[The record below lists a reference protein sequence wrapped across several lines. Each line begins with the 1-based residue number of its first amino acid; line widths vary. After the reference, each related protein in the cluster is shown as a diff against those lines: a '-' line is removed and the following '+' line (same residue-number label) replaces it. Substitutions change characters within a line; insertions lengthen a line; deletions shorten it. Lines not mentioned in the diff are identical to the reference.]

1 MYQARVNASVNHEV
15 TISEGG
21 IIVDGKVISWDVARI
36 SDRHYHVIHH
46 SKSYNFEI
54 VSKDAATKSFV
65 LKLNGVDYVVEL
77 RDKFDLLLDKLGL
90 SGATAGK
97 VNNVKAPMP
106 GLIIE
111 LRVSEGQ
118 SVQAGEPLLILEA
131 MKMENI
137 IKAPADSVVR
147 SVKIKKGD
155 SVEKS
160 QVLIEF

>member
-1 MYQARVNASVNHEV
+1 MYQARINASTNHVV
-15 TISEGG
+15 TMSDGG
-21 IIVDGKVISWDVARI
+21 IVLDGKQLPWDLAKI
-36 SDRHYHVIHH
+36 SDRHYHVIHE
-46 SKSYNFEI
+46 SKGYNIEL
-54 VSKDAATKSFV
+54 VSEDPASKTFV
-65 LKLNGVDYVVEL
+65 LKLNGINYVVEL
-77 RDKFDLLLDKLGL
+77 RDKFDLLLNKLGL
-90 SGATAGK
+90 TGAAAGK

-111 LRVSEGQ
+111 LRVVEGQ

-137 IKAPADSVVR
+137 IKAPADSIVK

-160 QVLIEF
+160 QILIEF